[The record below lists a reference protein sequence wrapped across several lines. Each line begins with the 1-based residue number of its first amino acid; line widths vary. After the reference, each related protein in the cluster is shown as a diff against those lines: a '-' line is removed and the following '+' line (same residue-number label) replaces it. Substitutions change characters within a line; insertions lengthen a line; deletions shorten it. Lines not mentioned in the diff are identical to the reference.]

1 MRHNQGTCVDLLV
14 ERRGPRWV
22 ALTDADAARVAELMR
37 GDRPVEVE
45 IGCGK
50 ALYVVTKADRN
61 RHLEFIG
68 IDTAERYLKHG
79 RRRSLRRNLSNL
91 LLVKADAREL
101 VQRGIPPKRV
111 AAFHVNFPDPWPKR
125 RHWDRRLLSPGFL
138 AVLRERLID
147 GGSFVLATD
156 VEEYF
161 RQVEGTARG
170 MRPEWRH
177 IRTSVGARP
186 DGDTARSGY
195 ENKCLTKGAPVYYLA
210 LTA

>member
-1 MRHNQGTCVDLLV
+1 M
-14 ERRGPRWV
+14 
-22 ALTDADAARVAELMR
+22 ALTDEDAARAVELMR

-50 ALYVVTKADRN
+50 ALYVVTRADRD
-61 RHLEFIG
+61 RHVQFLG

-79 RRRSLRRNLSNL
+79 RRRSRRRNLSNL

-101 VQRGIPPKRV
+101 IQRCIPLRRI

-125 RHWDRRLLSPGFL
+125 RHWNRRLLSSEFL
-138 AVLRERLID
+138 AVLRERLVT
-147 GGSFVLATD
+147 GGRFMLASD
-156 VEEYF
+156 VEGYV
-161 RQVEGTARG
+161 RQVEQAARE

-177 IRTSVGARP
+177 IRTSVNARP
-186 DGDTARSGY
+186 DGDPARSGY
-195 ENKCLTKGAPVYYLA
+195 ENKCLTKATPVYYLA